1 MSGAELAGRLV
12 ERVTVSRR
20 TGARD
25 AMGGDAAWVLVGSGW
40 AEVRPEKRA
49 AAFVGEAL
57 SALPLWRVTMRAG
70 GLRIGDRIGWGARS
84 LIVAELTEDPV
95 LPDRVVGIGEEER

>member
-20 TGARD
+20 SDARD
-25 AMGGDAAWVLVGSGW
+25 AMGSEAAWVLAGSGW
-40 AEVRPEKRA
+40 AEVRPEKRGP
-49 AAFVGEAL
+49 AFVGEAL

-70 GLRIGDRIGWGARS
+70 GLQIGDRIGWGARS
-84 LIVAELTEDPV
+84 LIVRELIEDPA
-95 LPDRVVGIGEEER
+95 LPDRIVGIGEEER